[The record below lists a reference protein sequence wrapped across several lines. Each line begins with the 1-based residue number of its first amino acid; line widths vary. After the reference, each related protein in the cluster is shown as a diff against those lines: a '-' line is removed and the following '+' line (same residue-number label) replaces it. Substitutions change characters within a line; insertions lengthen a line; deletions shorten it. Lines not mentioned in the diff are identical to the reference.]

1 MDAYSD
7 SMIRLS
13 NARLSE
19 LCRESAGDALARSVR
34 AASVPGGRPA
44 FRWRR
49 RDRLV
54 VEVEVDAPPVSLPTP
69 TPAAAPEELRR
80 SA

>member
-1 MDAYSD
+1 MDAHSD

-19 LCRESAGDALARSVR
+19 LCREAARHELARSAR
-34 AASVPGGRPA
+34 AASVSGRRPS
-44 FRWRR
+44 FRWLR
-49 RDRLV
+49 RDRSV
-54 VEVEVDAPPVSLPTP
+54 AEVEVATAPVSLLTP
-69 TPAAAPEELRR
+69 EAVPEELRR

>member
-1 MDAYSD
+1 MDAYSE

-19 LCRESAGDALARSVR
+19 LCREAARHELVRSAR
-34 AASVPGGRPA
+34 AESDSGRRPS
-44 FRWRR
+44 FRWLR
-49 RDRLV
+49 RDRSV
-54 VEVEVDAPPVSLPTP
+54 AEVEVATVPVSLPTP
-69 TPAAAPEELRR
+69 AVPREELRR

>member
-19 LCRESAGDALARSVR
+19 LCRESARDGLARSVR
-34 AASVPGGRPA
+34 AASVPHPRPA
-44 FRWRR
+44 PRWLRR
-49 RDRLV
+49 QRSMAEA
-54 VEVEVDAPPVSLPTP
+54 EVATTPVSLP